1 MAGAYIDLEL
11 FTARLLGLA
20 WHGVWVCSHWVLFVC
35 FVGRAL
41 CLLLSSGRCCPVFF
55 CLFLSCLVFAVFSLG
70 LGCLVAG
77 GVLCR
82 LVSGCVVLFCLV
94 LFCVV
99 LCCLVF
105 LVVLVVVPFVV
116 SLFAAASC
124 QVPTS
129 TWRSSRRGCL
139 AWFAGMGQSGPVGFS
154 VCFFL
159 LVPSGCCFFFC
170 LFSSCICDVPAAV
183 TAYVSPNSKGLSDH
197 MLLQPRDHPLQP
209 PESRLTKTSCCEELA
224 LWKLAPAVI
233 DTMKQP

>member
-1 MAGAYIDLEL
+1 MSPSPPGRCLHRLGALHG
-11 FTARLLGLA
+11 AAAWLGLA
-20 WHGVWVCSHWVLFVC
+20 RCVGPLPLGVVCLLCRSC
-35 FVGRAL
+35 L
-41 CLLLSSGRCCPVFF
+41 CLPLSSGRCCPVFF

-82 LVSGCVVLFCLV
+82 LVSGCVAW
-94 LFCVV
+94 
-99 LCCLVF
+99 CCLVF

-116 SLFAAASC
+116 SLFAAAPC
-124 QVPTS
+124 QMPTS

-139 AWFAGMGQSGPVGFS
+139 AWFGGMGQSGPVGFS

-170 LFSSCICDVPAAV
+170 LFSSCSCDVPAAV
-183 TAYVSPNSKGLSDH
+183 TAYVSPNSKGLSGH